1 MTSVVVDVTPIPT
14 REIVFERQRTDT
26 PTPGRRTFEKPD
38 RVIELP
44 DQVDIPIRVD
54 PTKVDNP
61 IQLKADTGLPKDIG
75 GGMTFGRDTQAVP
88 LVRIPPEYPQRAA
101 NQGLEGWVKVRFTIT
116 EIGGVEDAIIV
127 ESSASV
133 FESSALKAIVRW
145 RYNPEVVNGQ
155 AVERGGVETLLRF
168 TLQ

>member
-1 MTSVVVDVTPIPT
+1 MNAVSSLRFPTAFIVALLITGALFSVLNAMTSVVVDVTPIPT

-26 PTPGRRTFEKPD
+26 PTPSRRTFEKPD

-75 GGMTFGRDTQAVP
+75 GG
-88 LVRIPPEYPQRAA
+88 I
-101 NQGLEGWVKVRFTIT
+101 
-116 EIGGVEDAIIV
+116 
-127 ESSASV
+127 
-133 FESSALKAIVRW
+133 
-145 RYNPEVVNGQ
+145 
-155 AVERGGVETLLRF
+155 
-168 TLQ
+168 